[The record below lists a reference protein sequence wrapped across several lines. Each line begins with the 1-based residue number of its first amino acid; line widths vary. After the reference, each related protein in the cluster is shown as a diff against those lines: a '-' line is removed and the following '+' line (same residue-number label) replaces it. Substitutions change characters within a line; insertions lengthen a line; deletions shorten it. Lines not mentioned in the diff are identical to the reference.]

1 MDLVVNTVI
10 FVTGSALDVLPIVVF
25 LFAFQ
30 WFVIGEKMPHGGRII
45 VGFLFV
51 VVGLGL
57 FLEGLEQSLFP
68 LGRLMAEQ
76 LTHPEFLL
84 DTVEHAAAE
93 FTWQDFYWVY
103 IFAATVGFATAM
115 AEPSLIAVAMK
126 ANTVSGGA
134 IGVVGLRVAV
144 AIGAG
149 IGVSLGCF
157 RVITGLPLPYFI
169 AAGYFIVIVQTLVA
183 PKEIVPLAYDSGGVT
198 TSTVTVPLVAAL
210 GLGLA
215 DAVPGRS
222 PLLDGFG
229 LIAFTALF
237 PIITVL
243 AYGQLA
249 VLRERMSRS
258 QASDNNSE

>member
-1 MDLVVNTVI
+1 MDLAVNALFFI
-10 FVTGSALDVLPIVVF
+10 ADSALDVLPIAVF

-30 WFVIGEKMPHGGRII
+30 WLVIGERMPNGGSIA

-57 FLEGLEQSLFP
+57 FLEGLEHSLFP
-68 LGRLMAEQ
+68 LGRMMAEQ

-84 DTVEHAAAE
+84 DTVEHAVAD

-103 IFAATVGFATAM
+103 IFAATIGFSTAM
-115 AEPSLIAVAMK
+115 AEPALIAVAMK

-169 AAGYFIVIVQTLVA
+169 AAGYFIVIVQTMAA
-183 PKEIVPLAYDSGGVT
+183 PKEIIPLAYDSGGVT

-215 DAVPGRS
+215 DAIPGRS

-249 VLRERMSRS
+249 VRRERLSKS
-258 QASDNNSE
+258 AQSGKKPE